1 MTTQRNI
8 KYQTLNDTDTQIAK
22 DIIAQCDY
30 GVLSTADNAG
40 FPYGVP
46 LHHVLTG
53 NSIYFH
59 FLSTERE
66 IANIIQNDKVSM
78 TFVSD
83 YAINENT
90 FTTYYESTIIE
101 GIAQPITDRNE
112 KRHALRLLCQR
123 FAPNCIKE
131 AEQMPFA
138 QLLQIGIIR
147 IDISHI
153 NLKIHKHQ

>member
-1 MTTQRNI
+1 MTTQRNNNQQKLNTTDI
-8 KYQTLNDTDTQIAK
+8 QTAK
-22 DIIAQCDY
+22 DIITQCDY
-30 GVLSTADNAG
+30 GILATTDNSG

-46 LHHVLTG
+46 LYHVLED
-53 NSIYFH
+53 NHIYFH
-59 FLSTERE
+59 FISTERE
-66 IANIIQNDKVSM
+66 IENIIQNDKVSM

-101 GIAQPITDRNE
+101 GTAQQIINRTE
-112 KRHALRLLCQR
+112 KRHALGLLCQR
-123 FAPNCIKE
+123 FAPNCIQE
-131 AEQMPFA
+131 VETMPFT
-138 QLLQIGIIR
+138 QLHQIGIIR